1 LSQKRRVQLQAPLA
15 RLNPQPLPEQ
25 PLGVQVLV
33 VLVVVA
39 ADERP
44 GHSPAARTAM
54 APKAKPANTM
64 RTHKTTAIAKAEQRS
79 TFNRRKTLI
88 IISFLRLKRKP
99 SKLEIGKLPS
109 LLSVSGSARHTIK
122 IAWGLGGLN

>member
-1 LSQKRRVQLQAPLA
+1 LESGAFPERVIVGGVA
-15 RLNPQPLPEQ
+15 QPLDA
-25 PLGVQVLV
+25 GGARIVFAARVL
-33 VLVVVA
+33 VA

-88 IISFLRLKRKP
+88 IISFLCLKRKP

-109 LLSVSGSARHTIK
+109 LLSVSGSARNTIK
-122 IAWGLGGLN
+122 IACALGGLN

>member
-1 LSQKRRVQLQAPLA
+1 
-15 RLNPQPLPEQ
+15 
-25 PLGVQVLV
+25 
-33 VLVVVA
+33 
-39 ADERP
+39 
-44 GHSPAARTAM
+44 M

-79 TFNRRKTLI
+79 TFNRRRKSLV

-122 IAWGLGGLN
+122 IACALGGLN